1 MLHLDPS
8 IPVLSAM
15 LWNMDQHYS
24 AVTLGIKDSIATIL
38 LNRPEQ
44 LNAWNN
50 EISEG
55 LDNYLLECDRND
67 SVRAVL
73 ISGTGRAFCAGADL
87 SGGSD
92 TFDPDR
98 ERDLDDDSEART
110 SKLLPHQISKPVIAA
125 INGPAVGVGATYPLT
140 CDIRIASSNARIGFV
155 FNRIGM
161 LPELGSH
168 SLLPMLVGFGN
179 ASRLLMS
186 AEIID
191 AQTALAMGL
200 VSAVY
205 ESDELLDRAI
215 ALAQLLSSAA
225 PVSVAATKR
234 LLWAGLGKTWAEMH
248 AAERPVFDWIG
259 KQADAAEGIRAFLEK
274 RPPEWSMSS
283 YQDLPDDLF
292 D

>member
-1 MLHLDPS
+1 MLYIMEQPY
-8 IPVLSAM
+8 P
-15 LWNMDQHYS
+15 
-24 AVTLGIKDSIATIL
+24 AVTLEIEDSIATIL
-38 LNRPEQ
+38 LNRPEH

-55 LDNYLLECDRND
+55 LDNYLLECDRDD
-67 SVRAVL
+67 SVRAVV
-73 ISGTGRAFCAGADL
+73 ISGNGRAFCAGADL

-92 TFDPDR
+92 TFDPGR
-98 ERDLDDDSEART
+98 ERDLDDDSDART

-200 VSAVY
+200 VSAVHK
-205 ESDELLDRAI
+205 SDELLGEAV

-234 LLWAGLGKTWAEMH
+234 LLWAGLGKSWAEMH
-248 AAERPVFDWIG
+248 TAEKPVFDWIG

-274 RPPEWSMSS
+274 RPPERSMST
-283 YQDLPDDLF
+283 YQDITDELND
-292 D
+292 

>member
-1 MLHLDPS
+1 ME
-8 IPVLSAM
+8 
-15 LWNMDQHYS
+15 QHYP
-24 AVTLGIKDSIATIL
+24 AVTLGIEDGIATIL
-38 LNRPEQ
+38 LNRPEH

-55 LDNYLLECDRND
+55 LDNYLLECDRDD
-67 SVRAVL
+67 SVRAVV
-73 ISGTGRAFCAGADL
+73 ISGKGRAFCAGADL

-92 TFDPDR
+92 TFDPGR

-191 AQTALAMGL
+191 AQTALEYGL
-200 VSAVY
+200 INQIVEKKNFVRECQCMLDTLLECAPLSLRASKEMIHKGLSAPSMEEAFKLNY
-205 ESDELLDRAI
+205 QEHATM
-215 ALAQLLSSAA
+215 LSSYD
-225 PVSVAATKR
+225 TR
-234 LLWAGLGKTWAEMH
+234 
-248 AAERPVFDWIG
+248 
-259 KQADAAEGIRAFLEK
+259 EGSKAFLEK
-274 RPPEWSMSS
+274 RTPLWRGK
-283 YQDLPDDLF
+283 
-292 D
+292 